1 MSQKSQTKLV
11 REGEY
16 VAEVGVALVED
27 GTAWGP
33 YLTVN
38 DATKLDDVRDALR
51 AGDLQRASRL
61 ADHIYRLTPLSLTD
75 AR

>member
-1 MSQKSQTKLV
+1 MSPMTRTKLV
-11 REGEY
+11 REGDY

-27 GTAWGP
+27 GTAWAP
-33 YLTVN
+33 YLTVS

-51 AGDLQRASRL
+51 AGDLNRASRL
-61 ADHIYRLTPLSLTD
+61 ADHVYRLTPLSLTD